1 MAKKQKIGHRIQE
14 TVGMAIFY
22 HALLRLLPALTYIIL
37 ETVNKS
43 EITNFVT
50 CWMVIHCETTV
61 TKSLAQKY
69 FLGLLREH
77 DPRIF
82 EIFEQFFKQSNRE
95 LIYYDKH
102 GIKVF

>member
-1 MAKKQKIGHRIQE
+1 MAKKQKIEHRKQE
-14 TVGMAIFY
+14 TVCLVIFY
-22 HALLRLLPALTYIIL
+22 HVLLRFLPALTYIVI
-37 ETVNKS
+37 ESVNKS
-43 EITNFVT
+43 DITNFVT

-82 EIFEQFFKQSNRE
+82 EIFEQFFKQSNRD